1 MMVALLLGFLAS
13 ESEEAFEVVCVL
25 HCESFLLDPTL
36 PRGILMVLVVK
47 HPNRGQEGGQH

>member
-25 HCESFLLDPTL
+25 HCESFLLAPTL
-36 PRGILMVLVVK
+36 PRGIVVK
-47 HPNRGQEGGQH
+47 HPNRGQEGGQQ